1 MIAKAGINSHAGS
14 VMKRRSPNPNYDRQ
28 SRIGR
33 LLNRVKSGLEDALDR
48 ELAACDLTAA
58 QYVVMSILAS
68 GKAETGAEICKEIV
82 YDPGSMTRMLDRLE
96 QKNLVRRLYSRENRR
111 KVKLE
116 LTEQGRTIFPQV
128 QARSAALME
137 RVMGA
142 LSAEELDQLEGF
154 LVGMAG
160 RLELR
165 T

>member
-1 MIAKAGINSHAGS
+1 
-14 VMKRRSPNPNYDRQ
+14 MKQRPPNRNYDRQ
-28 SRIGR
+28 ARIGR
-33 LLNRVKSGLEDALDR
+33 LLNQVKSRLEDTLDR
-48 ELAACDLTAA
+48 ELATCDLTAA
-58 QYVVMSILAS
+58 QYTVMSILAS
-68 GKAETGAEICKEIV
+68 GKAETSAEICKEIV

-96 QKNLVRRLYSRENRR
+96 QKSLVRRIYSRENRR

-128 QARSAALME
+128 QARTAALME

-154 LVGMAG
+154 LTGLAD